1 MSYIQALKY
10 RFEDVLL
17 PKQDMQ
23 ALEQAAAFLQKASTR
38 YHESGHPDTA
48 GQVLIKAAK

>member
-1 MSYIQALKY
+1 MLFQNFCLSTYFITLV
-10 RFEDVLL
+10 FL
-17 PKQDMQ
+17 QDMQ
-23 ALEQAAAFLQKASTR
+23 AIDQAAAFLQKASTK